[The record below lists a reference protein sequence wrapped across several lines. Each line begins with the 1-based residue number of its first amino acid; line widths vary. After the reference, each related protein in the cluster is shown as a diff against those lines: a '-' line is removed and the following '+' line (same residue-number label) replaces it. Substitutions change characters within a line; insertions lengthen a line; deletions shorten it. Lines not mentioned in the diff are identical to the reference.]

1 MKTKL
6 LILIS
11 LIALSCKKDEIKQT
25 SSTSAT
31 CDCYERHEAIDTY
44 LGANGQTQLA
54 WLFQYNTTTQPDL
67 CSKETEV
74 WVYSGNPTQFRYKV
88 ICQ

>member
-11 LIALSCKKDEIKQT
+11 LIALSCKKDEIKQAT
-25 SSTSAT
+25 PTT
-31 CDCYERHEAIDTY
+31 CDCYERHEQKDFVQGT
-44 LGANGQTQLA
+44 LNFT
-54 WLFQYNTTTQPDL
+54 WVFKYNTTTQPDL
-67 CSKETEV
+67 CEKETGE
-74 WVYSGNPTQFRYKV
+74 WVYSGNAEQFRYKV

>member
-6 LILIS
+6 FILIS

-25 SSTSAT
+25 TPTT
-31 CDCYERHEAIDTY
+31 CNCYERHEAIDTY
-44 LGANGQTQLA
+44 LGSNGQTQLG

-67 CSKETEV
+67 CSKETGV
-74 WVYSGNPTQFRYKV
+74 WVYSGNPTQFRFKV